1 MYYTKCRDNSSHIC
15 FQAPLIAPSNQSEDV
30 LDLEQVSL
38 QETPLPPPIQRVMD
52 PGQFRYAVDKDDNDL
67 SGAECVF
74 VFPGFSDTDLAAMNP
89 DAADLLDRL
98 DVSTSSIDMTYT
110 SLAMHEEKDSE
121 ISGVGEL
128 IHDSSDQC
136 PGAFMCRL
144 KLIKT
149 VFDFLLYRGA
159 GGQCIALVI
168 RRQPD

>member
-1 MYYTKCRDNSSHIC
+1 M
-15 FQAPLIAPSNQSEDV
+15 L
-30 LDLEQVSL
+30 
-38 QETPLPPPIQRVMD
+38 
-52 PGQFRYAVDKDDNDL
+52 
-67 SGAECVF
+67 

-89 DAADLLDRL
+89 DTADLLDRL

-128 IHDSSDQC
+128 THSSSDQC

-149 VFDFLLYRGA
+149 VFGFLLYRAA
-159 GGQCIALVI
+159 GGQRIALII
-168 RRQPD
+168 RRQPDWATRAELLGSDGPHLCCRFFWRFVWFRRAASRTISPGHRIHAPTQFSHRV